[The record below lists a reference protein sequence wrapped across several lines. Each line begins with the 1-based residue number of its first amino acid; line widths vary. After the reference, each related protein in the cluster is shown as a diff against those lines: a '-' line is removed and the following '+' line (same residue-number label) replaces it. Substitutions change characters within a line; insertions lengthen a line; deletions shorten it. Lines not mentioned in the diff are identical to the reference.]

1 MASRRVLVFSA
12 LCLLSASALAGEPQW
27 IEGKH
32 YFRLQP
38 AVPVNVP
45 AGKVEV
51 TEIFSYGCPACN
63 RFAPFMRSLK
73 QGLPINAVVN
83 YVPASWNT
91 AEDWPMFQR
100 AYLTAANLGVAD
112 RAHDAVYDSV
122 WKNGALAIMDSS
134 GRVKSKL
141 PTIDDAARFYAK
153 TTGVAADKF
162 VATAK
167 SFAIELDIK
176 RTEDRIAAAKADQT
190 PTLVV
195 NGKYRSNPPAAGG
208 DAQLVELV
216 KWLVARESGA
226 K

>member
-1 MASRRVLVFSA
+1 MISRRALVFSA
-12 LCLLSASALAGEPQW
+12 LCVLSASALAADPQW

-38 AVPVNVP
+38 TVPVNVP

-73 QGLPINAVVN
+73 QGLPANAVID
-83 YVPASWNT
+83 YVPAGWNT
-91 AEDWPMFQR
+91 AEAWPMFQR

-122 WKNGALAIMDSS
+122 WKNGDLAITDSS
-134 GRVKSKL
+134 GRVKGKL

-153 TTGVAADKF
+153 TTGVDAAKF

-167 SFAIELDIK
+167 SFSVELDIK
-176 RTEDRIAAAKADQT
+176 RAEDRIAAAKTDQT
-190 PTLVV
+190 PTIVV
-195 NGKYRSNPPAAGG
+195 NGKYRTNPPAAGS
-208 DAQLVELV
+208 DAQLVALV